1 MYNLLI
7 VINSGLILYCCGW
20 FTSFTFFLVWPVFS
34 GGWLQRLIT
43 ASEDS
48 VDPAKTQDKVPC
60 TYWQPWITGSWELSL
75 TNSRFFCLYRYSK
88 QSNEL
93 FRKKFR
99 NCKYKLNNYQ
109 LIAKKVINRLIQT
122 YWPIMGHH
130 CGIICRDPQTMA
142 LEAGEI
148 SISLIL
154 NGIIQ
159 LPSFN

>member
-88 QSNEL
+88 VM
-93 FRKKFR
+93 
-99 NCKYKLNNYQ
+99 NCLEKNLGTANIN
-109 LIAKKVINRLIQT
+109 LIITNWLQKKVINRLIQT

>member
-1 MYNLLI
+1 MDLLYWCWWI
-7 VINSGLILYCCGW
+7 S
-20 FTSFTFFLVWPVFS
+20 SFTFFLVWPVLS
-34 GGWLQRLIT
+34 VGWLQRLFT

-48 VDPAKTQDKVPC
+48 VDPAKTQDKVPY

-75 TNSRFFCLYRYSK
+75 TNSWFFCLYRDSK
-88 QSNEL
+88 QNNEL

-99 NCKYKLNNYQ
+99 NSKYN
-109 LIAKKVINRLIQT
+109 LIITNWLRKKRVINRLIQT
-122 YWPIMGHH
+122 YWPIIGHH
-130 CGIICRDPQTMA
+130 CGVICRDPRTMA
-142 LEAGEI
+142 LGAGEI

>member
-20 FTSFTFFLVWPVFS
+20 FTSFTFFLVWLVFS

-109 LIAKKVINRLIQT
+109 LIAKKSHKSAYPNLLTNNGTSLWNYLQGSPNNGFRSR
-122 YWPIMGHH
+122 
-130 CGIICRDPQTMA
+130 RDIHKFDFKWNNTATQ
-142 LEAGEI
+142 
-148 SISLIL
+148 
-154 NGIIQ
+154 
-159 LPSFN
+159 F

>member
-109 LIAKKVINRLIQT
+109 LIAKKSHKLAYPNLLTNNGTSLWNYLQGSPNNGFRSR
-122 YWPIMGHH
+122 
-130 CGIICRDPQTMA
+130 RDIHKFDFKWNNTATQ
-142 LEAGEI
+142 
-148 SISLIL
+148 
-154 NGIIQ
+154 
-159 LPSFN
+159 F